1 MITFTINLA
10 IAGIIFA
17 IYYGIG
23 VVALTILLFRMRNQ
37 TSPKLSLA
45 KTFKNLPKVFLFAP
59 LFPYIIITEII
70 DSKKSAKALARYRAQ
85 REAERANGYTY

>member
-10 IAGIIFA
+10 LVGIIFA

-23 VVALTILLFRMRNQ
+23 VVVFTILLFRMRNQ
-37 TSPKLSLA
+37 TSPKPDLT
-45 KTFKNLPKVFLFAP
+45 KTFKKLPKVFLFAP
-59 LFPYIIITEII
+59 LFPYIIVSEIVA
-70 DSKKSAKALARYRAQ
+70 SKKSAKALARYRAQ